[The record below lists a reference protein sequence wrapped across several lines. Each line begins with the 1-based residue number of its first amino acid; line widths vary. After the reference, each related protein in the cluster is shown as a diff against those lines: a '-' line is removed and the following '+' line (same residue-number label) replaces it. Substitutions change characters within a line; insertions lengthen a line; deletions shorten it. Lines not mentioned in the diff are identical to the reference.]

1 MELQERVSK
10 ELQPYITGH
19 QTQYVKCLWMSFTQ
33 AWIYHMLVQ
42 SWSPVGSTNWYAQS
56 PDTTTWFYSATKTTY
71 LQICSEFY
79 TSSKMVGNGF
89 TKSVLQV
96 ERGKCIEMCL
106 NAALPYYNDITD
118 PACPI
123 PIYAGPIH
131 LDRFLLVA
139 ESVNVRT
146 ECWIFGYELLKNCPL
161 KIIGADQIRRQFS
174 CSYSSLRNLYPF
186 C

>member
-1 MELQERVSK
+1 
-10 ELQPYITGH
+10 
-19 QTQYVKCLWMSFTQ
+19 
-33 AWIYHMLVQ
+33 
-42 SWSPVGSTNWYAQS
+42 
-56 PDTTTWFYSATKTTY
+56 
-71 LQICSEFY
+71 
-79 TSSKMVGNGF
+79 MVGNGF

-96 ERGKCIEMCL
+96 EQDKCIEMCL

-123 PIYAGPIH
+123 PIYAGPIL

-161 KIIGADQIRRQFS
+161 KTIGADHIRRQFS
-174 CSYSSLRNLYPF
+174 CSYSSLRKLYPF